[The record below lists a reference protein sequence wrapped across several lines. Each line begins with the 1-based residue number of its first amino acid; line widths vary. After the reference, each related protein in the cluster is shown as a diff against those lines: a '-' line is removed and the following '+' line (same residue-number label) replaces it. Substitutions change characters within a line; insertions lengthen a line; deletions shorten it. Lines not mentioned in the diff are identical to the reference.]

1 VIYLTYMPSEV
12 RCRKGRTLFTALGLA
27 GAAEVTLTVRMQ
39 DGSIAHA
46 GAPEAVEA

>member
-1 VIYLTYMPSEV
+1 VIYLTYMPSEL

-27 GAAEVTLTVRMQ
+27 GAAEMTLTVRMQ
-39 DGSIAHA
+39 DGSIAQA